1 MFNKSLDETYVKQI
15 VDETREDFKQRQQNR
30 KNFESNWQLNINF
43 YIGNQYSYISPNGE
57 ILDSEKQYF
66 WQEREVYNHIA
77 PIIEKRISKLNRVRP
92 ALTVVPFSDDKK
104 DIESAKVSKKIL
116 KSVSQEQN
124 ISKVIASATVWS
136 EMCGTSFYKVLWN
149 QSKGR
154 VVDID
159 ENNIKFKEGDVEITA
174 ISPFEIFPDSNTCS
188 DIDDC
193 HSIIHARPYNVQEI
207 KNKWGVDV
215 EGETID
221 VFTLDN
227 TDSLG
232 GLGYFA
238 TSTTVKRKTKKDCAL
253 VIEKY
258 EKPSIKYPNGR
269 LIIIAGN
276 NLIYL
281 GELPYINKVNADRG
295 FPFIRQRC
303 LPVPNSFWG
312 ISVIDRCIPIQ
323 RSFNAVKNRKHEFL
337 NRVTMGIMAVEDGSI
352 DIENLEEEGLS
363 PGKVLIYRQG
373 ATSPQMVN
381 SGSVPIDFQYEENSL
396 LNEFLNVS
404 GVSDIESVNFSNMS
418 GTALEL
424 MIEQDEIK
432 MIATS
437 EEIINATKDI
447 AKMTLRL
454 YKQFATL
461 PHTSR
466 IIGDDG
472 GVEMFYWQGSDIES
486 EDVVLETENE
496 INQTLA
502 QKRSFVFELLR
513 SGLLYDENGK
523 LSNSMRIKVLEQLGF
538 GVWNVEQD
546 MKSLQIDS
554 ASKENTHLVDSGK
567 IDIPL
572 EIDDH
577 SIHIN
582 EHISFML
589 SKEFEKSKYK
599 DIKELMLN
607 HIRAHKE
614 FLSVTED
621 IKNLPN
627 LDNN

>member
-1 MFNKSLDETYVKQI
+1 MNKKGLDELAIKAI
-15 VDETREDFKQRQQNR
+15 VDETRADFKQRQQAR
-30 KNFESNWQLNINF
+30 KNFEASWQLNINF
-43 YIGNQYSYISPNGE
+43 YIGNQYSYISSSGD
-57 ILDSEKQYF
+57 IVDSVKQYF

-104 DIESAKVSKKIL
+104 DMESAKVSKKIL
-116 KSVSQEQN
+116 KAVSQEEN
-124 ISKVIASATVWS
+124 LSKVIASATVWS
-136 EMCGTSFYKVLWN
+136 EMCGTGFYKVLWN

-154 VVDID
+154 IIDID
-159 ENNIKFKEGDVEITA
+159 ENNIRLKEGDVEISVV
-174 ISPFEIFPDSNTCS
+174 SPFEIFPDSNTAV

-193 HSIIHARPYNVQEI
+193 NSIIHARPYSIEDI
-207 KNKWGVDV
+207 KNQWGIDV

-232 GLGYFA
+232 GLGYQA
-238 TSTTVKRKTKKDCAL
+238 ASASVKRKARKNNAL

-258 EKPSIKYPNGR
+258 EKPTVKYPMGR
-269 LIIIAGN
+269 LIIIAGDK
-276 NLIYL
+276 LVYL
-281 GELPYINKVNADRG
+281 GELPYINKVNDERG

-312 ISVIDRCIPIQ
+312 VSVIDRCIPIQ
-323 RSFNAVKNRKHEFL
+323 RAFNAVKNRKHEFL
-337 NRVTMGIMAVEDGSI
+337 NRATMGILAVEDGSL

-373 ATSPQMVN
+373 AGAPKMLA
-381 SGSVPIDFQYEENSL
+381 SGNVPIDFQYEENSL
-396 LNEFLNVS
+396 LAEFLNVS
-404 GVSDIESVNFSNMS
+404 GVTDVENVNFSNMS

-432 MIATS
+432 MIASS

-447 AKMTLRL
+447 AKMILRL
-454 YKQFATL
+454 YKQFATS

-472 GVEMFYWQGSDIES
+472 GVEMLYWQGSDIES

-496 INQTLA
+496 INHTLA
-502 QKRSFVFELLR
+502 QKRSFIFELLR

-538 GVWNVEQD
+538 GVWNMGRD
-546 MKSLQIDS
+546 MKSLQS
-554 ASKENTHLVDSGK
+554 AHAAKENMQLTVLGKMDS
-567 IDIPL
+567 PT
-572 EIDDH
+572 EIDEH
-577 SIHIN
+577 NIHID

-589 SKEFEKSKYK
+589 SKDFDNIKLDKK
-599 DIKELMLN
+599 QDIMLD
-607 HIRAHKE
+607 HIRTHKAYLE
-614 FLSVTED
+614 
-621 IKNLPN
+621 I
-627 LDNN
+627 NNNNQNNKQM